1 MQRHSGDLGRD
12 SGEGGAGRTG
22 FASSARVHSKTSGW
36 SLVCNELLTKIL
48 PMFLSILNE
57 IGGDHEKIVPVSES
71 F

>member
-12 SGEGGAGRTG
+12 SGRVELAGQVLHR
-22 FASSARVHSKTSGW
+22 ARVHLKTSGW

-48 PMFLSILNE
+48 PMFLSLLNE